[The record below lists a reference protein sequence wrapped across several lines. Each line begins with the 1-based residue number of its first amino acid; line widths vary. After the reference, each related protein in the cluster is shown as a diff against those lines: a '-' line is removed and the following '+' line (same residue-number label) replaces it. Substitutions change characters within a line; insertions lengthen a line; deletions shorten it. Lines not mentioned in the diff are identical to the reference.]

1 MKTLSKSKFKKAIQ
15 RLETINYTDMVA
27 LQDEVGNVVEFD
39 TTGNERHEIQ
49 DVLCIDGDEFKLTES
64 QKDIFF
70 GMAYDAQTYEANDAF
85 TPEDYTHFTN
95 LIYT

>member
-64 QKDIFF
+64 QKDILFKI
-70 GMAYDAQTYEANDAF
+70 AYNAQQENSAEAF
-85 TPEDYTHFTN
+85 TSEDFTHFTN